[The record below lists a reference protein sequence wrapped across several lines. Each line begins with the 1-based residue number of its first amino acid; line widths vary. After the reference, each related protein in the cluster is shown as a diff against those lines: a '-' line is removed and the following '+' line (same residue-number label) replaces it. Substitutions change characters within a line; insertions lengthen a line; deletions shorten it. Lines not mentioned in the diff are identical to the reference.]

1 MFKGRNNRQLII
13 VSNNCFFLT
22 GNPKKVKPI
31 TEYKANPNKT
41 VMKRERSNVNKF
53 SNLKEGVENM
63 TEIITSV
70 FAPCVTKTQFE
81 DDYESFVYPKIKKI
95 TKVSKEQF
103 CLPQGGYEEAMQ
115 KSFEDES
122 VIYSSEM
129 AENLKQTVKAYYMM
143 AGGFASDSRR
153 LSEEEQA
160 RKENG
165 KQFHVLQVEMESGNT
180 PDDIVVSEVIETAP
194 ESQELRFTKYEQ
206 KVLGVICSPE
216 ELKAGNI
223 ISRMEKK
230 VNSRRRWIY
239 KDCAVVACGMVA
251 FVFISVGVYRFFR

>member
-70 FAPCVTKTQFE
+70 FAPCVTETQFE
-81 DDYESFVYPKIKKI
+81 DDYESFVHPRIKKI
-95 TKVSKEQF
+95 TKESKEQF
-103 CLPQGGYEEAMQ
+103 CLPLGGYEEAMQ
-115 KSFEDES
+115 KSFEDER
-122 VIYSSEM
+122 VIYSSEL

-143 AGGFASDSRR
+143 AGGFARR
-153 LSEEEQA
+153 RGGEEEEQA
-160 RKENG
+160 RKEDG
-165 KQFHVLQVEMESGNT
+165 KHIRVLQVEMGTGNT